1 VPEGPGKPE
10 KIRIDHII
18 GGDDQGDPEEGL
30 IEIVP
35 ADAPPSGAS
44 RHRRPGAAALD
55 EEGGDAGGSDALE
68 EARQEIESLKD
79 QYVRV
84 RADFENFRKRV
95 ERDRAEE
102 RARLSAGVITE
113 ILPAIDNLDRA
124 LDQPAEDPGFRAGV
138 ALIRRQIDDTLKK
151 LGLEPIE
158 TLGEAFDPIYH
169 EAVTVEPR
177 EGFAANTIVEEIRKG
192 YTLGGRVVRPSL
204 VKVAIPL
211 PTASADSPGGTGE
224 TDGEDHRD

>member
-1 VPEGPGKPE
+1 MAEGTGKPE
-10 KIRIDHII
+10 KIRIDHIV
-18 GGDDQGDPEEGL
+18 GGDEKGDAEDGL

-35 ADAPPSGAS
+35 AEGPPSGAS
-44 RHRRPGAAALD
+44 RQRRPGAAALG
-55 EEGGDAGGSDALE
+55 EEDGDSGGSEALE
-68 EARQEIESLKD
+68 EARREIESFKD

-102 RARLSAGVITE
+102 RARMSGGVITE

-124 LDQPAEDPGFRAGV
+124 LDQPADDPGFRAGV

-158 TLGEAFDPIYH
+158 AIGEPFDPIYH

-177 EGFAANTIVEEIRKG
+177 EGFAENTIVEEIRKG
-192 YTLGGRVVRPSL
+192 YTLGGRVIRPSL
-204 VKVAIPL
+204 VKVAIPP
-211 PTASADSPGGTGE
+211 PTASADSPGGRGE